1 MVVQAAPVTASTI
14 VVAVDVGKNEF
25 AVSATDV
32 NRTVL
37 LKPRLG
43 CPMTARALRQVVVD
57 VERLL
62 PPQARVK
69 VGIEAAGHYHRP
81 LLSPQSWPA
90 GWELLELNPGHVTE
104 QRRVL
109 GKRTIKTD
117 AVDLQAMTELLLA
130 GRGLPVRGSDAVL
143 AELTAWSAHR
153 ISRVALRTAT
163 KNQLLSQ
170 LDRTFPGLTIALPDV
185 LGTKVGRLVA
195 AEFAD
200 PARLASLGSSR
211 FIRFG
216 ATRGLQIRRPTADKL
231 LAAAKDALPMPD
243 AAVARAV
250 LAADLVLLAD
260 LDSQIDAA
268 TEQLARLVPPSP
280 FAPLLTVKGWGAVR
294 AGNYGGAL
302 GDPSRFTTSRQV
314 YRTAGLNPIQY
325 ESAGKRRDSVISR
338 EGSVELRRALIDLGV
353 GLWLNDPAAKQH
365 AARLRARGK
374 NGLVIACHG
383 APREPDRLR
392 PRPRPAAL
400 RPQPLDLTGG
410 ARAASQLRPAV
421 PPSRA
426 RRTRTRRRPGYG
438 RPAMVMPLLAWRPG
452 PSPRGSPNEAR
463 RPPRPGRSH
472 TSAWAPGTL
481 TGSNPADINNNSATR
496 SR

>member
-1 MVVQAAPVTASTI
+1 VGLVVVQAAPVTASTI

-25 AVSATDV
+25 AVSVTDAA
-32 NRTVL
+32 RSVL

-43 CPMTARALRQVVVD
+43 CPMTASALRAVVRD

-62 PPQARVK
+62 PPRARVK

-81 LLSPQSWPA
+81 LLARQSWPQ

-130 GRGLPVRGSDAVL
+130 GRGLPVRDSSTVQ
-143 AELTAWSAHR
+143 AELTAWSTHR
-153 ISRVALRTAT
+153 TSRVAVRTAT
-163 KNQLLSQ
+163 KNQLLGH
-170 LDRTFPGLTIALPDV
+170 LDRTFPGLTLALPDV
-185 LGTKVGRLVA
+185 LATKVGRLVA

-200 PARLASLGSSR
+200 PARLAALGSSR
-211 FIRFG
+211 LIRFG
-216 ATRGLQIRRPTADKL
+216 AARGLQIRRPIADRL
-231 LAAAKDALPMPD
+231 VEAARNALPMPD

-250 LAADLVLLAD
+250 LRADLALLTD

-268 TEQLARLVPPSP
+268 TAELVRLVPASP

-302 GDPSRFTTSRQV
+302 GDPTRFTTSRQV

-338 EGSVELRRALIDLGV
+338 EGSVELRRALIDLGL

-365 AARLRARGK
+365 AAALRARGK
-374 NGLVIACHG
+374 KGLVIACAMAHRANRIAFALVRDHG
-383 APREPDRLR
+383 TYD
-392 PRPRPAAL
+392 
-400 RPQPLDLTGG
+400 
-410 ARAASQLRPAV
+410 
-421 PPSRA
+421 PSRW
-426 RRTRTRRRPGYG
+426 T
-438 RPAMVMPLLAWRPG
+438 
-452 PSPRGSPNEAR
+452 
-463 RPPRPGRSH
+463 
-472 TSAWAPGTL
+472 
-481 TGSNPADINNNSATR
+481 
-496 SR
+496 